1 MKTQIVCMAMMMA
14 AARDTVA
21 AAPAPSA
28 AVPDA
33 RHLSNGWTIPS
44 NHYADQ
50 PYIVKTDDGAWLCV
64 ITTGSGREG
73 APGQHIVSMR
83 STDRGRTWEKAI
95 DIEPADGPE
104 SSYAVL
110 L

>member
-50 PYIVKTDDGAWLCV
+50 PYIVKTDDGALV
-64 ITTGSGREG
+64 RRIAKTRAAAVAALPAS
-73 APGQHIVSMR
+73 V
-83 STDRGRTWEKAI
+83 DRARLPMGW
-95 DIEPADGPE
+95 
-104 SSYAVL
+104 
-110 L
+110 

>member
-73 APGQHIVSMR
+73 APG
-83 STDRGRTWEKAI
+83 
-95 DIEPADGPE
+95 
-104 SSYAVL
+104 
-110 L
+110 